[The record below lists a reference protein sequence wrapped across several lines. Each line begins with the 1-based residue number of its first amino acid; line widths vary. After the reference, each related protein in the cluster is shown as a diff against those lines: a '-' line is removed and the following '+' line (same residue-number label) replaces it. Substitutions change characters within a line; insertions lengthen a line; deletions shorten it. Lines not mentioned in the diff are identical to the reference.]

1 MQRCAKCS
9 KQAARRECA
18 ALGERIC
25 APCCARLR
33 MLVLACPERCPYLQ
47 DARRTTGKRRMEQ
60 LLAHLSAQG
69 KESWLSVIPRMSGLL
84 TLLEGAIVGVQR
96 QHFRDLTDGEVL
108 AGIENAIRTYETL
121 ERGIIYEHRSESPR
135 IQAVTESLIEVLKR
149 VEEDSAR
156 RGARL
161 QTSDEVACLHVL
173 VESIR
178 LMQDEREAQAY
189 LRVAALFQPYPE
201 PESRLIVV
209 PR

>member
-1 MQRCAKCS
+1 MFEAGSPARVCGAWGAHLCAVLRAVADARAGVSGAVSVPSGCAAHDGKTAYGAVARASVGAGEGVVVERHPAHERASGAARGGDRRCA
-9 KQAARRECA
+9 
-18 ALGERIC
+18 
-25 APCCARLR
+25 APA
-33 MLVLACPERCPYLQ
+33 
-47 DARRTTGKRRMEQ
+47 
-60 LLAHLSAQG
+60 
-69 KESWLSVIPRMSGLL
+69 
-84 TLLEGAIVGVQR
+84 
-96 QHFRDLTDGEVL
+96 FRDLTDGEVL

>member
-1 MQRCAKCS
+1 
-9 KQAARRECA
+9 
-18 ALGERIC
+18 
-25 APCCARLR
+25 
-33 MLVLACPERCPYLQ
+33 
-47 DARRTTGKRRMEQ
+47 
-60 LLAHLSAQG
+60 
-69 KESWLSVIPRMSGLL
+69 
-84 TLLEGAIVGVQR
+84 
-96 QHFRDLTDGEVL
+96 
-108 AGIENAIRTYETL
+108 
-121 ERGIIYEHRSESPR
+121 
-135 IQAVTESLIEVLKR
+135 VTESLIEVLKR